1 MESGGIIKLSN
12 GLFFEE
18 EYNKLYE
25 TYDVVVRDNNNKDV
39 LFAKEFLSREE
50 VSSIMAIASETPEKL
65 NQIFWGF

>member
-50 VSSIMAIASETPEKL
+50 VSSIMAIASKTPEKL